1 MGQGTEGAKTYLKEH
16 PEVMKA
22 IKTEV
27 MKGEL
32 ELVKKPKVY

>member
-16 PEVMKA
+16 PEVMKN
-22 IKTEV
+22 IKDEV

-32 ELVKKPKVY
+32 VVIKKAKEY

>member
-1 MGQGTEGAKTYLKEH
+1 MGQGTEGAKAYLKEH
-16 PEVMKA
+16 PEVMKT

-32 ELVKKPKVY
+32 AIVKKPKEY

>member
-1 MGQGTEGAKTYLKEH
+1 MGQGTEGAKLYLKEH

-32 ELVKKPKVY
+32 AVIKKAKEY